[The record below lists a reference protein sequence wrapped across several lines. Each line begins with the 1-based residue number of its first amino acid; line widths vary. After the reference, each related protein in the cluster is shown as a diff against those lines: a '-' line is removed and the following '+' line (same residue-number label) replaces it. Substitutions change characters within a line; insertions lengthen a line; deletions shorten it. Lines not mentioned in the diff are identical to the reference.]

1 VRRSTILLEAFMA
14 TSVLGDLK
22 AVYHRT
28 WWALM
33 LRGLLGL
40 AVGIYIFAR
49 PLDSV
54 AALAL
59 VIAFWALFAGFVE
72 IVQAVELKP
81 MMKHWWV
88 LLLSGLVG
96 VGFGIAALVY
106 YPGLSL
112 TFAVVV
118 VSWWLML
125 TGVLGIYA
133 GLMQKNMGVQWGW
146 TMAFGVLSVVAGVF
160 ALLAPP
166 VTLAAIMGLIAAF
179 ALVSGVALVVGA
191 FKLRSVIPL

>member
-1 VRRSTILLEAFMA
+1 MA
-14 TSVLGDLK
+14 TSVLNDLR

-40 AVGIYIFAR
+40 VVGIYIFAR

-54 AALAL
+54 AAFAL
-59 VIAFWALFAGFVE
+59 VIAFWALFAGSVE
-72 IVQAVELKP
+72 VVQAFELKA

-88 LLLSGLVG
+88 LLLAGLVG
-96 VGFGIAALVY
+96 VAFGIAALQY

-112 TFAVVV
+112 AFAVVW

-125 TGVLGIYA
+125 TGILGISA
-133 GLMQKNMGVQWGW
+133 GLMQRNMGVQWGW
-146 TMAFGVLSVVAGVF
+146 TLAFGVLSVIAGVF
-160 ALLAPP
+160 ALSAPP
-166 VTLAAIMGLIAAF
+166 VTLAAIMALIAAF
-179 ALVSGVALVVGA
+179 ALVSGVALIVGA
-191 FKLRSVIPL
+191 FTLRSLIRL

>member
-1 VRRSTILLEAFMA
+1 MA
-14 TSVLGDLK
+14 TSVLGDLRG
-22 AVYHRT
+22 VYHRT

-59 VIAFWALFAGFVE
+59 VIALWALFAGIVE
-72 IVQAVELKP
+72 IVQAIELKA
-81 MMKHWWV
+81 MMKHWGV
-88 LLLSGLVG
+88 LLLAGLVG

-112 TFAVVV
+112 TFAVVW

-125 TGVLGIYA
+125 TGILGIYA
-133 GLMQKNMGVQWGW
+133 AVMQKNLGVQWGW
-146 TMAFGVLSVVAGVF
+146 TGAFGVLSVVAGVF

-166 VTLAAIMGLIAAF
+166 VTLAAIMGLIAGF
-179 ALVSGVALVVGA
+179 ALVSGVALIVGA
-191 FKLRSVIPL
+191 FKLRSVVHP

>member
-1 VRRSTILLEAFMA
+1 MA
-14 TSVLGDLK
+14 TSVLGDLR

-54 AALAL
+54 AAFAL
-59 VIAFWALFAGFVE
+59 VIAFWALFAGSVE
-72 IVQAVELKP
+72 IVQAIELKA
-81 MMKHWWV
+81 MLKHWWV
-88 LLLSGLVG
+88 LLLAGLVG
-96 VGFGIAALVY
+96 VAFGIAALKY

-112 TFAVVV
+112 TFAVVW
-118 VSWWLML
+118 VSWWLTL
-125 TGVLGIYA
+125 TGILGISA
-133 GLMQKNMGVQWGW
+133 GLMQRNMGVQWGW
-146 TMAFGVLSVVAGVF
+146 TLAFGALSVVAGVF

-166 VTLAAIMGLIAAF
+166 LTLAAIMGLIAAF
-179 ALVSGVALVVGA
+179 ALVSGVALIVGA
-191 FKLRSVIPL
+191 FKLRSLIRL